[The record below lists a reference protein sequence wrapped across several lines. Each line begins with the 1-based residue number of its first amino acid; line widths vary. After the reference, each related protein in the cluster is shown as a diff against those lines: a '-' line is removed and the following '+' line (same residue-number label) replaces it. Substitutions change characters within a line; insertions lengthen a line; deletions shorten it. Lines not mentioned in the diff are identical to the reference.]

1 MVGKAV
7 TILNAVERWLV
18 IGLFVAC
25 LALFWVADQQREKA
39 DQAVKNLAQLQAQ
52 VEAQNTQA
60 EQTIKDLTDQR
71 DVRQARLD
79 AFAAEREAADA
90 ANEQEIAR
98 LAGELERRPVRVRI
112 VAQPTACGAGGG
124 SPASDTATSAGAGAG
139 DAAPAYGLLPA
150 ANSARLAGLMV
161 EIETL
166 NAAYASCR
174 ASLMHPMH

>member
-1 MVGKAV
+1 MIRFLESIVG
-7 TILNAVERWLV
+7 WLV
-18 IGLFVAC
+18 A
-25 LALFWVADQQREKA
+25 ALVLLLIAASWAADHFHG
-39 DQAVKNLAQLQAQ
+39 QAQ
-52 VEAQNTQA
+52 AARTDLVSLQQQVKTQNTQA

-71 DVRQARLD
+71 DARQARLD

-90 ANEQEIAR
+90 ANAQEIAR

-124 SPASDTATSAGAGAG
+124 GPPSDTATGAGAGAG

-150 ANSARLAGLMV
+150 ANSARLAGLMI